1 MSTATTPAARRHHA
15 TRALPQAIAVAL
27 LIATPLVILLAICS
41 GPAGISPAVALE
53 VIGRHLG
60 LTAGRPDAL
69 ADGIVWGLRM
79 PRIVAAGAVGAG
91 LSLCGVVMQG
101 VTGNALAEPY
111 LLGLSSGASLG
122 AVCVVLLGLAVALP
136 FAAFGGAGLAL
147 VATLGLA
154 SARGG
159 LAPATTVLA
168 GIAVSS
174 FCGALT
180 SVVIFWSST
189 GDSYRDI
196 IGWLLGSLSG
206 VTWPSALVAV
216 GALVVAGAPLAA
228 SGRLLDCFA
237 FGDVAAASLGVPVRT
252 TRVLLLVGCSL
263 LTGVLVSI
271 SGSIGFVGLVVPHLL
286 RLVIG
291 PRHQPLLLLGAL
303 AGALFL
309 IVADTVARSAFAPR
323 ELPVGIVTA
332 LLGAPTLAAL
342 LAGRRVRA

>member
-1 MSTATTPAARRHHA
+1 MSTAALA
-15 TRALPQAIAVAL
+15 TRRRLSTRAVPPLIAVAL
-27 LIATPLVILLAICS
+27 LTATPFVVLLAICN

-60 LTAGRPDAL
+60 LVSGQPDAL

-91 LSLCGVVMQG
+91 LSLCGAVMQG
-101 VTGNALAEPY
+101 VTRNALAEPF

-136 FAAFGGAGLAL
+136 LAAFAGAGLAL
-147 VATLGLA
+147 MATLGLA
-154 SARGG
+154 LSRGG

-206 VTWPSALVAV
+206 VSWPSALVAA
-216 GALVVAGAPLAA
+216 GALAVVGAPLAA
-228 SGRLLDCFA
+228 SGRLLDSFT
-237 FGDVAAASLGVPVRT
+237 FGDVAAASLGVPIRSA
-252 TRVLLLVGCSL
+252 RILLLVGCSL

-271 SGSIGFVGLVVPHLL
+271 SGSIGFVGLVIPHLL
-286 RLVIG
+286 RLLIG
-291 PRHQPLLLLGAL
+291 PRHQPLLLLCAL
-303 AGALFL
+303 AGALLL

-342 LAGRRVRA
+342 LAGRRARA